1 MTDEN
6 AGLFLKI
13 PGQLGKWPNSPVSVS
28 PHIQLRNTH
37 SVCSGSSTG
46 LCHPTLLFFFWGPS
60 PQIEMS
66 AACHPLSLRRKRYHS
81 WIFYSG
87 LKQSQNLGLGQKRIK
102 TLFTTFSPKGSGVA
116 SQRRDRKEVRAKM
129 QNWQNTG
136 GMAQENMQLQ
146 KLNIPRAALIFI
158 NKEFSRVW

>member
-1 MTDEN
+1 MTKFPSVSQSPHSAKEYTFS
-6 AGLFLKI
+6 LLWIFHRPL
-13 PGQLGKWPNSPVSVS
+13 PPNSSF
-28 PHIQLRNTH
+28 
-37 SVCSGSSTG
+37 
-46 LCHPTLLFFFWGPS
+46 FFFWGPS

-66 AACHPLSLRRKRYHS
+66 AVCHPLSLRRKRYHS